1 MGTTSPEAPA
11 APGFLVGVGVVLLI
25 GIVLPIVGSTA
36 LNIYAPD
43 WRWSQVPFHSVLEA
57 GGGFI
62 AIVLAL
68 LLRMR
73 QGVGGSRHP
82 DVWIGTALA
91 GMGMLDMAHAA
102 VAPGNAFVWLH
113 SVATLVG
120 GLGFAFVWCP
130 PRWSESGRTDIV
142 PVLFALAAVG
152 VSVHAFIA
160 PEGVPAM
167 LADGQFTPAA
177 QGLNLVG
184 SALFFVAT
192 ARFVVAFRRDG
203 SVDSLLFAV
212 HCTLFGAAGLLFEIS
227 TLWDGPWWW
236 WHGLRLAAYSVAF
249 GYVLIVYQSGK
260 QRVLDLN
267 LELDVANRD
276 LELRVADRTDELA
289 EVNANLLEEM
299 ELRGRLEEQRWD
311 ARLQHSQKLESLGVL
326 AGGIAHDF
334 NNLLVGIMGNAR
346 LVIDDLPG
354 ESRFMGPLEQV
365 EEAARRAAELTRQML
380 DYSGKGRF
388 VVDQLDITT
397 LVREMSELVEAS
409 ISKKA
414 TIQPALQDELPSV
427 QGDQTQLR
435 QVVMNLITN
444 ASDALEGEPGTIAV
458 RTGLMYATPD
468 ELEAAVVGADAPAGE
483 YVFVDVA
490 DTGKGMDVATRERM
504 FDPFYSTKETGRGLG
519 LAACLGIVRGHR
531 GAIFVDSAQGS
542 GARVRVLLPAAG
554 DSVNAAPV
562 PLTDAEDWHS
572 KGLILVVDDEDVVRG
587 LVAASLQRAGFD
599 VLEAA
604 DGRECVEIYE
614 QQWDRIALI
623 VLDLTMPR
631 LGGLEALE
639 QMKQINPGVRA
650 LLSSGY
656 DARDSV
662 PGIGGSTGIVG
673 FLQKPFGPQELIAT
687 IRGVLGEVE
696 PETLP

>member
-1 MGTTSPEAPA
+1 MGTRESNAPA
-11 APGFLVGVGVVLLI
+11 APGFLVGVGVMIVI
-25 GIVLPIVGSTA
+25 GVVLPIAGSTA
-36 LNIYAPD
+36 MHSYAPD
-43 WRWSQVPFHSVLEA
+43 WRWRQIPLHAVVEA
-57 GGGFI
+57 SGGFI
-62 AIVLAL
+62 AIILAL

-73 QGVGGSRHP
+73 LGVGGTRHP
-82 DVWIGTALA
+82 DVWIGAALA
-91 GMGMLDMAHAA
+91 GMGLLDMAHAA
-102 VAPGNAFVWLH
+102 VEPGNAFVWLH
-113 SVATLVG
+113 STATLMG
-120 GLGFAFVWCP
+120 GLGFALVWCP
-130 PRWSESGRTDIV
+130 RRWSEAGRADAV
-142 PVLFALAAVG
+142 PVLFAAVALGLSLHALA
-152 VSVHAFIA
+152 S
-160 PEGVPAM
+160 PEAVPAM
-167 LADGQFTPAA
+167 LANGQFSVAA
-177 QGLNLVG
+177 QTLNLVG
-184 SALFFVAT
+184 GALFFFGT
-192 ARFVVAFRRDG
+192 AWFVIAFRRDG
-203 SVDSLLFAV
+203 SLASLLFAV
-212 HCTLFGAAGLLFEIS
+212 HCTLFGAAGVLFEVS

-236 WHGLRLAAYSVAF
+236 WHGLRLSAYAVAL
-249 GYVLIVYQSGK
+249 GYVLIVYGSDQE
-260 QRVLDLN
+260 RLLDLN
-267 LELDVANRD
+267 LELDIANQD
-276 LELRVADRTDELA
+276 LEQRVQSRTGELA
-289 EVNANLLEEM
+289 EVNETLRAEM
-299 ELRGRLEEQRWD
+299 ELRERLEQQRWE

-334 NNLLVGIMGNAR
+334 NNLLVGVMGNAR
-346 LVIDDLPG
+346 LVIDDLPP
-354 ESRFMGPLEQV
+354 ESRFMGPLQQV
-365 EEAARRAAELTRQML
+365 EAAARRAAELTRQML

-388 VVDQLDITT
+388 VVEQLDITV
-397 LVREMSELVEAS
+397 LVRDMSKLVEAS

-414 TIQPALQDELPSV
+414 TIQPALQDDLPSV

-444 ASDALEGEPGTIAV
+444 ASDALEGDPGTIAV

-468 ELEAAVVGADAPAGE
+468 QLESAIVGSEAPPGE
-483 YVFVDVA
+483 YVFVEVA

-531 GAIFVDSAQGS
+531 GAIFVDSAPGS
-542 GARVRVLLPAAG
+542 GTRVRVLLPAAG
-554 DSVNAAPV
+554 ESVTHDPV
-562 PLTDAEDWHS
+562 PLTDSEDWRS
-572 KGLILVVDDEDVVRG
+572 KGLILVVDDEELVRG

-662 PGIGGSTGIVG
+662 PAVGGSTGIAG

-687 IRGVLGEVE
+687 IREVLGEVE
-696 PETLP
+696 PDTLP